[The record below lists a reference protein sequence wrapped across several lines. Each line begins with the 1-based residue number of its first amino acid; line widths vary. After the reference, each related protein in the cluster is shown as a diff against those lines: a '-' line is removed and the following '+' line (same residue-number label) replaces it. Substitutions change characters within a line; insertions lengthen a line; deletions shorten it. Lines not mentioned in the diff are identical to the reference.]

1 MTPFRSA
8 GVSVTQCITHS
19 LPSRSSRSSREDS
32 HAGAVLRRATVV
44 YSRVDRAQGA
54 LLLLAFGVLGVS
66 VAAAF
71 PPLHCLPI

>member
-19 LPSRSSRSSREDS
+19 LPSRSSREDS